1 MKRSFITYMEH
12 NAPLADN
19 TQRNIRA
26 AYRSFPGLDGLI
38 ASNPDHDDLYGA
50 LQKWIS
56 GNALLPRTAK
66 SYFGIIRQYLNYRG
80 IRLDPLDAKQNL
92 RFSTVYEEELHP
104 LSRGEIVKV
113 LKECSGRRRMLYLAQ
128 ISSGMRIGEL
138 VRLQGRHIRTDA
150 ARLTV
155 KIPPQITKKRRGRTT
170 FFSSEV
176 AGMLLPILRTLGESD
191 PVFLA
196 GTISNAAANEAKY
209 MKRAVLRAGLGERYE
224 TNRRLKITTHSF
236 RAFFITQMSRHDPNL
251 AKMLSGQKGYMLQ
264 YDRLT
269 DEEKLAK
276 YIKFEPDLLIMG
288 GTPPKNEVNTVDRLL
303 RMNEGLLADN
313 RRLAERNRGLLVRN
327 KGVALRNKSLIH
339 RIAELE
345 GTVEEAGNAAG
356 GRGSRGTP
364 ARQAPGS
371 GPSGTGSPE
380 RPGRTPGGAR
390 RFRVASWMWNRFA
403 P

>member
-1 MKRSFITYMEH
+1 MEH
-12 NAPLADN
+12 NAPLAES
-19 TQRNIRA
+19 TLRNIRV
-26 AYRSFPGLDGLI
+26 AYRSFPGLDDLI
-38 ASNPDHDDLYGA
+38 ASNPNDDDLYGA

-56 GNALLPRTAK
+56 GSGRLPRTTK
-66 SYFGIIRQYLNYRG
+66 SYFGIIKQYLYYRG
-80 IRLDPLDAKQNL
+80 IRLDPLDVKQNL

-104 LSRGEIVKV
+104 LSRNEIVKV
-113 LKECSGRRRMLYLAQ
+113 LKECSERRRMLYLAQ

-138 VRLQGRHIRTDA
+138 VRLQKRHIHTDRD
-150 ARLTV
+150 RLTV
-155 KIPPQITKKRRGRTT
+155 KLPPQITKKRRARTT

-176 AGMLLPILRTLGESD
+176 AEMLLPILRTLGESD

-196 GTISNAAANEAKY
+196 GMISNAAVNEAKY

-236 RAFFITQMSRHDPNL
+236 RAFFITQISRHDPNL

-269 DEEKLAK
+269 DDEKLAK
-276 YIKFEPDLLIMG
+276 YIKFEPDLLIMD
-288 GTPPKNEVNTVDRLL
+288 GTSPKKGMNTVDRLL

-313 RRLAERNRGLLVRN
+313 RRLIGYNHVLQERINSARVRKKN
-327 KGVALRNKSLIH
+327 LMR

-345 GTVEEAGNAAG
+345 EMVEGPGNAADG
-356 GRGSRGTP
+356 HGAQDPS

-371 GPSGTGSPE
+371 GSSSTGTPKQSD
-380 RPGRTPGGAR
+380 
-390 RFRVASWMWNRFA
+390 
-403 P
+403 